1 MHCLL
6 FCSFYLYYNISY
18 LIFCNFQWQLE
29 GRLNSVST
37 MLEDFLVEKHGRCS
51 AEGGTPHFAYI
62 RGRKRKFV
70 WHLLSPFRPIHTLP
84 PFLCLDKK
92 AWCLSSSKKK
102 KILEDERCKW
112 LQKLC
117 SSGSPWIQTAPCFF
131 FLRLLFVFALDLV
144 FPVTFACWLLG
155 FAWLLLSF
163 RLALNPNFFSSYS
176 PPQSVLRE
184 DSSLRQTQVARADLA
199 RLTRLLLVPGRPSVV
214 VMMDTTGLLMI
225 PMTCL
230 AQVSRFIIVA
240 NPKSQIAALW
250 GMSC

>member
-1 MHCLL
+1 MVVVVPKGGLRILHT
-6 FCSFYLYYNISY
+6 Y
-18 LIFCNFQWQLE
+18 E
-29 GRLNSVST
+29 
-37 MLEDFLVEKHGRCS
+37 VEKGNLY
-51 AEGGTPHFAYI
+51 GTYC
-62 RGRKRKFV
+62 RLFV
-70 WHLLSPFRPIHTLP
+70 PSTLSPLFFASTRKHGA
-84 PFLCLDKK
+84 CRRRR
-92 AWCLSSSKKK
+92 KKK
-102 KILEDERCKW
+102 FSRMKDANDCKNCARPEVHEYKKP
-112 LQKLC
+112 L
-117 SSGSPWIQTAPCFF
+117 AFF